1 MTDRACVAIG
11 ISRYQLL
18 QPLNYGQADAQA
30 VQRFLV
36 SQTDLSS
43 GQCLLLTD
51 NSPQVDNY
59 STHPTRAAILHWLD
73 TLRRET
79 RPSEGWRWFFF
90 SGYGVSWR
98 EDDYLM
104 PIDGDPNDIPGTGI
118 PVQSFFNALKA
129 RGNEKVLALLDINRS
144 PGLQAGAPVGAQ
156 TVELAE
162 QMDIALMLS
171 SQLNQYSHEAAA
183 LGNGLFTAALLE
195 ALYYYRT
202 EINLDNLF
210 EYLEVRLPELSQHHW
225 RPIQNP
231 LAIAPSETLKQQLI
245 LPFAVNTSGNG
256 KSFGTPAPEL
266 EVEKSTV
273 EQSPNGTGKMAQ
285 KTAVSA
291 LETRQNPP
299 LMPNPTAA
307 LELRKSDSTA
317 MIHNAN
323 GYSESEA
330 GEAPWW
336 REWLFWIGGAVL
348 VVALIGVTILR
359 NRDGLQTQQAIEPA
373 TTQTPGSP
381 VPEPA
386 ETGMGEETATEA
398 LAPGSERSEAATQT
412 PNSERLQAN
421 QATLAQAKRLI
432 QPNQASLFSRA
443 IAQARQIQPGDP
455 LYEQAQRDIA
465 RWSQVILD
473 LAEGRAKQ
481 GNFSG
486 AIAAAKLVPGD
497 NQQAYQEAQQKIQ
510 QWQNLATQQQRSR
523 EIIQTAQQ
531 QIQPNQASSYNQA
544 IGTLRRIQPGQPGYA
559 EAQELI
565 NQWSRQ
571 IYLIANSR
579 AAQGN
584 FQGAT
589 QTAALVPQGTPSY
602 QNAQNAIAR
611 WQQQGQQQQAQSQIQ
626 TAREQI
632 QPNQASSYNRAIN
645 TLRQIKSGQSGYEQA
660 QELIDQ
666 WSRQIYLIANS
677 RAAQGNF
684 QAAVQTAELVP
695 QDTPSHQN
703 AQKAIAKW
711 KQGQR

>member
-18 QPLNYGQADAQA
+18 QPLNYGQADAHA

-36 SQTDLSS
+36 SQTNLPS

-51 NSPQVDNY
+51 NSPQVDRQ
-59 STHPTRAAILHWLD
+59 STYPTRSAILQWLD
-73 TLRRET
+73 TIRREA
-79 RPSEGWRWFFF
+79 RSSGGWRWFFF

-98 EDDYLM
+98 ENDYLM

-118 PVQSFFNALKA
+118 PVQSFFSALKT
-129 RGNEKVLALLDINRS
+129 RSNEKVLALLDINRS
-144 PGLQAGAPVGAQ
+144 PGLQAGAPVGVQ

-202 EINLDNLF
+202 EITLDDLF
-210 EYLEVRLPELSQHHW
+210 EYLNVRLPELSQHHW

-245 LPFAVNTSGNG
+245 LPSAINTSGNG

-266 EVEKSTV
+266 EVEESTF
-273 EQSPNGTGKMAQ
+273 EESPNGTGTTAQ

-291 LETRQNPP
+291 LERRQNPP
-299 LMPNPTAA
+299 LTPTPTAA
-307 LELRKSDSTA
+307 LELRNPDSAA
-317 MIHNAN
+317 MIHHPN

-359 NRDGLQTQQAIEPA
+359 SRDGFQTQQAIEPV
-373 TTQTPGSP
+373 TEGTQGSP
-381 VPEPA
+381 VPEPT
-386 ETGMGEETATEA
+386 ETEASEETAAET
-398 LAPGSERSEAATQT
+398 LAPESEQSEAATPSQ
-412 PNSERLQAN
+412 ERLQAN

-443 IAQARQIQPGDP
+443 IAQARQIQPNDP

-486 AIAAAKLVPGD
+486 AIAAAQLIPRD
-497 NQQAYQEAQQKIQ
+497 NQQAHQEAQQKIQ
-510 QWQNLATQQQRSR
+510 QWQNLATQQKRSR
-523 EIIQTAQQ
+523 EIIQTARQ

-559 EAQELI
+559 EAQDLI

-611 WQQQGQQQQAQSQIQ
+611 WQQQAQQQQTQSLIQ
-626 TAREQI
+626 TAQEQI

-645 TLRQIKSGQSGYEQA
+645 TLRQIKSGQPGYEQA
-660 QELIDQ
+660 QELINQ
-666 WSRQIYLIANS
+666 WSRQIYLMANS

-684 QAAVQTAELVP
+684 QAAVQTAALVP
-695 QDTPSHQN
+695 QDTPSHNN